1 VKNDVKQRILTES
14 MPLIF
19 NNGIKAMTM
28 DELAKRIGV
37 SKRTIYEHFKDKD
50 ALLIAILNH
59 YKKIR
64 ETQFNKISKESPTVI
79 HIFFNS
85 MPDSAMFSKIVSL
98 HDEIKR
104 YHPAVY
110 SKILHAEEKYETERA
125 KTFFEEGIK
134 QGVFRADLNA
144 DITAILFRNCL
155 RQLWSNKEE
164 TFDQTYSL
172 EDIFGTFVYVFI
184 RGCCSEKGLKII
196 DNLH

>member
-1 VKNDVKQRILTES
+1 MKNDVKQRILTES

-59 YKKIR
+59 YKRVR
-64 ETQFNKISKESPTVI
+64 EVQLNKISKESPTIV
-79 HIFFNS
+79 HLLFNS
-85 MPDSAMFSKIVSL
+85 MPDSSEFSRIVSL
-98 HDEIKR
+98 HNEIKR

-110 SKILHAEEKYETERA
+110 SEILHVEEKHETERVR
-125 KTFFEEGIK
+125 KFLEKGIK
-134 QGVFRADLNA
+134 QGVFNQDLNVEL
-144 DITAILFRNCL
+144 TAVLWRNII
-155 RQLWSNKEE
+155 RQLWNTKEE
-164 TFDQTYSL
+164 IFGQTYAL